1 MKNIPL
7 VLKIWL
13 VFASLTLSLFMLL
26 AFSLP
31 WTLKGFFT
39 EQIYDIL
46 LDSQKAVP
54 KDVIRI
60 NLKPNNAA
68 FTTPSMVPAPLTATQ
83 GTSFGLAT
91 PTSPAPFNEV
101 TASADSATF
110 TDWTKLT
117 SPGSTK
123 DSGTAASPSPVNG
136 SETSANPSSSAVWV
150 MPTSAIPIL
159 EASSAMRTSPN
170 LNASPL
176 TPNSQVT
183 AAPATTTPAS
193 APANDPELNATVQE
207 PPMMLQTG
215 TMVTEGQVAKVSAST
230 VLRIA
235 PTTNGPGIQHVVM
248 AQKSI
253 PATIASTL
261 PQPFVQAIELDAGNQ
276 QAETQSYSLSIAE
289 RTMFYVI
296 SKEQFEGNTGYMI
309 SYAWGNYRNDLVM
322 TMFWRLMLLIVVL
335 IMASWLPC
343 LWLARYLS
351 RPLVLME
358 QQAARMAERDW
369 HEPFVLNRKD
379 EMGRLAQAFESMRQR
394 LVRQDKAQQFFLQ
407 NISHELKTPVMVIH
421 SYAQSILDGIY
432 PKGSVTASVETIMS
446 EAVRLEKR
454 VKDLLYLNKLNYLST
469 RERQSGKFD
478 LAAIIGDC
486 TERLRYRRQELTW
499 QISLP
504 PILLEGDS
512 EQWSVAIENVLDN
525 QMRYAN
531 SEIKITFEQL
541 AQLAT
546 DESGE
551 NDSKLVS
558 ADGSNAASPSK
569 WTVRIWNDGPPVD
582 EEVLATIFEQFQTGA
597 DGQFGLGLAISRQ
610 ILAYHHASI
619 RACNEHAGVAFYLEA
634 N

>member
-54 KDVIRI
+54 KDVIRV
-60 NLKPNNAA
+60 NLSPNK
-68 FTTPSMVPAPLTATQ
+68 TAYV
-83 GTSFGLAT
+83 
-91 PTSPAPFNEV
+91 SPALP
-101 TASADSATF
+101 SLSPLPSATF
-110 TDWTKLT
+110 SAESAPVIGT
-117 SPGSTK
+117 SVITELAP
-123 DSGTAASPSPVNG
+123 DSGA
-136 SETSANPSSSAVWV
+136 TS
-150 MPTSAIPIL
+150 TI
-159 EASSAMRTSPN
+159 E
-170 LNASPL
+170 
-176 TPNSQVT
+176 
-183 AAPATTTPAS
+183 S
-193 APANDPELNATVQE
+193 APADGSILSPVPLVPHTQGVPTKPVDVNVIREKIELSFAPGSDGATFTKEIKEARV
-207 PPMMLQTG
+207 P
-215 TMVTEGQVAKVSAST
+215 AST

-235 PTTNGPGIQHVVM
+235 PNANGPGIQHLVIT
-248 AQKSI
+248 QESI
-253 PATIASTL
+253 PTKLAAIL
-261 PQPFVQAIELDAGNQ
+261 PQPFVQAIEQDAGNQ
-276 QAETQSYSLSIAE
+276 QAITQSYSLSIAE

-296 SKEQFEGNTGYMI
+296 SKEQIEGNTGYMI

-335 IMASWLPC
+335 ILLSWLPC

-432 PKGSVTASVETIMS
+432 PKGSVAASVETIMG

-469 RERQSGKFD
+469 RERQRGQFD
-478 LAAIIGDC
+478 LSKVIGEC
-486 TERLRYRRQELTW
+486 IERLRYRRQDLNW
-499 QISLP
+499 QTSLSP
-504 PILLEGDS
+504 FMLEGDA
-512 EQWSVAIENVLDN
+512 EQWSVAIENILDN
-525 QMRYAN
+525 QLRYAEN
-531 SEIKITFEQL
+531 EITVTFEL
-541 AQLAT
+541 LTAAEEKDPGKIGAAHV
-546 DESGE
+546 DETANLDDVDVNNSAAAAADVRSE
-551 NDSKLVS
+551 SVS
-558 ADGSNAASPSK
+558 FPR
-569 WTVRIWNDGPPVD
+569 WIVRIWNDGPPVN
-582 EEVLATIFEQFQTGA
+582 EEVLATIFEQFQTGP

-619 RACNEHAGVAFYLEA
+619 RASNEYSGVAFYLEPG
-634 N
+634 

>member
-1 MKNIPL
+1 LKNIPL
-7 VLKIWL
+7 VFKIWL
-13 VFASLTLSLFMLL
+13 VFASLTLSLFILL

-60 NLKPNNAA
+60 SLSPNNAA
-68 FTTPSMVPAPLTATQ
+68 YAIPTMTSQLGSVPAT
-83 GTSFGLAT
+83 
-91 PTSPAPFNEV
+91 
-101 TASADSATF
+101 
-110 TDWTKLT
+110 
-117 SPGSTK
+117 GS
-123 DSGTAASPSPVNG
+123 
-136 SETSANPSSSAVWV
+136 
-150 MPTSAIPIL
+150 
-159 EASSAMRTSPN
+159 ASSTG
-170 LNASPL
+170 
-176 TPNSQVT
+176 
-183 AAPATTTPAS
+183 S
-193 APANDPELNATVQE
+193 APADGSVPATGSELNSVPTVQQPMVLPTE
-207 PPMMLQTG
+207 PIDINALRETAKFSFVTG
-215 TMVTEGQVAKVSAST
+215 RVGETKTKETKENTAPAST

-235 PTTNGPGIQHVVM
+235 PNTNGPGIQHLVISRE
-248 AQKSI
+248 SI
-253 PATIASTL
+253 PAKLAGTL
-261 PQPFVQAIELDAGNQ
+261 PQPFVQAIEQDAGNQ
-276 QAETQSYSLSIAE
+276 QATTQSYTLSIAE

-296 SKEQFEGNTGYMI
+296 SKEQVEGNTGFMI

-335 IMASWLPC
+335 ILISWLPC

-358 QQAARMAERDW
+358 QQAGRMAERDW

-421 SYAQSILDGIY
+421 SYAQSILDGVY
-432 PKGSVTASVETIMS
+432 PKGSVAASVETIMS

-469 RERQSGKFD
+469 RERQFGKFD
-478 LAAIIGDC
+478 LSEVIGDC
-486 TERLRYRRQELTW
+486 IERLRYRRQDLNW
-499 QISLP
+499 QTSLP
-504 PILLEGDS
+504 PLLLEGDA

-525 QMRYAN
+525 QLRYAE
-531 SEIKITFEQL
+531 SEITVTFEQL
-541 AQLAT
+541 AAAN
-546 DESGE
+546 DEG
-551 NDSKLVS
+551 NDERDRRRGDDVGDGRD
-558 ADGSNAASPSK
+558 DGSLPR
-569 WTVRIWNDGPPVD
+569 WTVCIWNDGPPVN
-582 EEVLATIFEQFQTGA
+582 EEVLATIFDQFQTGP

-619 RACNEHAGVAFYLEA
+619 RACNERGGVAFYLEPD
-634 N
+634 